1 MVRIISISSSVVAE
15 GVIRFYHNSDIAF
28 IEILILAGIS
38 GIILLIS
45 IVFAS
50 IVVSIVIVHLFISV
64 EGLEVVFVV
73 VFV

>member
-1 MVRIISISSSVVAE
+1 MVRIISVSSSVVAE
-15 GVIRFYHNSDIAF
+15 FVVRFHHNSDIAF
-28 IEILILAGIS
+28 IEILIIPGIS

-45 IVFAS
+45 IVVAS
-50 IVVSIVIVHLFISV
+50 IVVSIVIHLFISV